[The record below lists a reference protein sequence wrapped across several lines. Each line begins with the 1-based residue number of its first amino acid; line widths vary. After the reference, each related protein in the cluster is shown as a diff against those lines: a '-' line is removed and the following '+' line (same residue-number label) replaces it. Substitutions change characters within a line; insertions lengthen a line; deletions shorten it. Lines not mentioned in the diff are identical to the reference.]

1 MRPVKRAL
9 PRPQYMKYTLD
20 KNISERNSQNGSA
33 IAYTGAKLKTVSGSH
48 LQLMKV
54 YLSKFGHIQAIFNCK
69 TAENTLT

>member
-20 KNISERNSQNGSA
+20 KNISERNPQNGSA
-33 IAYTGAKLKTVSGSH
+33 IAYAGARLMTVSYSH

-54 YLSKFGHIQAIFNCK
+54 YLSRLGHIQAYC
-69 TAENTLT
+69 